1 MRIGYQGIESSNS
14 ENAAKI
20 LSKELKLN
28 DVDLMP
34 LTTSAN
40 VVKELQLK
48 NIDYG
53 VMAIE
58 NTIGGLVK
66 ETMNALLDVDI
77 SVLEEVSIQIH
88 HCIFKKFEISI
99 ESIENVAS
107 HIQALTQCNKNIEK
121 LFPKCNIIETED
133 TSIAAKYLKD
143 GTLPENT
150 AVICSKSAG
159 ELFNLE
165 LIKENIEDN
174 SNNYTTFGIYKLR

>member
-1 MRIGYQGIESSNS
+1 MRIGYQGLEGSNS

-28 DVDLMP
+28 NVNLVP
-34 LTTSAN
+34 LITSAN
-40 VVKELQLK
+40 VVKELRLK

-58 NTIGGLVK
+58 NTIGGLVE
-66 ETMNALLDVDI
+66 ETQNALLDMNI
-77 SVLEEVSIQIH
+77 SVLEEVSVQIH
-88 HCIFKKFEISI
+88 HCIFKKFEINRDSI
-99 ESIENVAS
+99 KNVAS

-133 TSIAAKYLKD
+133 TSITAKYLKD
-143 GTLPENT
+143 GTLSENT

-174 SNNYTTFGIYKLR
+174 SNNYTTFGIYKLI